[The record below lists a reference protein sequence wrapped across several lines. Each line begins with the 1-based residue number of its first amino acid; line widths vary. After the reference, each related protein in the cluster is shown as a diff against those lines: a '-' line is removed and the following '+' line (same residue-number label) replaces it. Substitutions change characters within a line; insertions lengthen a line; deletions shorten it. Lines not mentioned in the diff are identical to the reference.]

1 MIAKFKK
8 MLAEHNLL
16 VLGPLLVFLTLLAAQ
31 AKPFGAEGVS
41 FGGRFL
47 FWSAVMM
54 VGALIA
60 HFSVKCIHRYA
71 ENHKQ
76 SVRDVATVA
85 LVTVLFTPV
94 LWGLTWLTALPETKD
109 VPDLTTMF
117 QYGTIFASGL
127 LVLRRSFPG
136 LEPKPEVKEE
146 EAEIQ
151 PRLYRRL
158 PDGFQG
164 PILRLT
170 VHDHSVDVVTMDET
184 HTIRSRFADAID
196 EMEPVIGY
204 CTHRSHWV
212 TREAIE
218 SVERSG
224 GRIHIRLINGDQVP
238 VSRKYKPK
246 LEEAGIV

>member
-1 MIAKFKK
+1 M
-8 MLAEHNLL
+8 
-16 VLGPLLVFLTLLAAQ
+16 
-31 AKPFGAEGVS
+31 
-41 FGGRFL
+41 
-47 FWSAVMM
+47 
-54 VGALIA
+54 
-60 HFSVKCIHRYA
+60 
-71 ENHKQ
+71 
-76 SVRDVATVA
+76 RDVATVA

-94 LWGLTWLTALPETKD
+94 LWALIWLTALPETKE
-109 VPDLTTMF
+109 VPDLTTML

-136 LEPKPEVKEE
+136 LDSQAPKEE
-146 EAEIQ
+146 EQIIQ

-158 PDGFQG
+158 PEGFEG

-170 VHDHSVDVVTMDET
+170 VHDHSVDVVTMDEVI
-184 HTIRSRFADAID
+184 TIRSRFADAID
-196 EMEPVIGY
+196 EMEPVLGY

-218 SVERSG
+218 SVERTG
-224 GRIHIRLINGDQVP
+224 GRIYIRLINGDQVP

>member
-1 MIAKFKK
+1 MISTFKK
-8 MLAEHNLL
+8 ILAEYNLL

-41 FGGRFL
+41 FPGRFL
-47 FWSAVMM
+47 FWSAVMIL
-54 VGALIA
+54 GALIA
-60 HFSVKCIHRYA
+60 HFSARCIQRYA
-71 ENHKQ
+71 KNHRQ
-76 SVRDVATVA
+76 IVRDVATVA
-85 LVTVLFTPV
+85 LVTTLFTPV
-94 LWGLTWLTALPETKD
+94 LWVLIWLTALPETKD
-109 VPDLTTMF
+109 VPDLTTML

-136 LEPKPEVKEE
+136 LEPQSRQVEQ
-146 EAEIQ
+146 IIL
-151 PRLYRRL
+151 PRLFRRL
-158 PDGFQG
+158 PDGFEGQV
-164 PILRLT
+164 LRLT

-184 HTIRSRFADAID
+184 FTIRSRFADAID

-212 TREAIE
+212 TRDAIE
-218 SVERSG
+218 SVERTG
-224 GRIHIRLINGDQVP
+224 GRIYIRLINGDQVP

>member
-1 MIAKFKK
+1 MISKFKK
-8 MLAEHNLL
+8 ILVEHNRVVL
-16 VLGPLLVFLTLLAAQ
+16 VPLLIFLTLLAAQ

-41 FGGRFL
+41 FAGRFA
-47 FWSAVMM
+47 FWSTVMV

-60 HFSVKCIHRYA
+60 HVSARCIQRYA
-71 ENHKQ
+71 VNTKLI
-76 SVRDVATVA
+76 VRDVATVA

-94 LWGLTWLTALPETKD
+94 LWGLTWITALPETKD
-109 VPDLTTMF
+109 VPNLTTML

-136 LEPKPEVKEE
+136 LEPPLEPEDGV
-146 EAEIQ
+146 AIQ

-158 PDGFQG
+158 PDGFEG
-164 PILRLT
+164 PVLRLT
-170 VHDHSVDVVTMDET
+170 VHDHSVDVVTMDQT
-184 HTIRSRFADAID
+184 LTIRSRFADAID
-196 EMEPVIGY
+196 EMEPMVGY

-212 TREAIE
+212 TRDAIE

-224 GRIHIRLINGDQVP
+224 GRIFIRLINGDQVP